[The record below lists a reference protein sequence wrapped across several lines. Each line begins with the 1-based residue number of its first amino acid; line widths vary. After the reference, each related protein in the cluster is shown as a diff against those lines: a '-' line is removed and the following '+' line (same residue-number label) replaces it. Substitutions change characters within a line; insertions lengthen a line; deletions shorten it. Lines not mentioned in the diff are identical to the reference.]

1 MNRVDKKGYEEY
13 NLNYK
18 FQKKLPTSRQILAP
32 CGEKN
37 KTGKPVLQLEEL
49 REAKSSHLI
58 KMITR

>member
-1 MNRVDKKGYEEY
+1 MNRVGKKGHEKY

-18 FQKKLPTSRQILAP
+18 FQKKLPISRQILAP

-37 KTGKPVLQLEEL
+37 KTGKPILQLEEL
-49 REAKSSHLI
+49 REAESSDLI